1 MSGGDVFK
9 LAVRGMADA
18 VEKAL
23 AKARVSIGDV
33 VCFVPH
39 QANLRII
46 DAVGE
51 RLNLPKEK
59 IFVNLQKYGNT
70 SAASC
75 AIALCEA
82 LSEGKIK
89 KGDKVVLATFG
100 SGLVWGAMVI
110 EW

>member
-1 MSGGDVFK
+1 FK
-9 LAVRGMADA
+9 LAVRGMSDS

-23 AKARVSIGDV
+23 AKAKVSVADV
-33 VCFVPH
+33 ACFVPH
-39 QANLRII
+39 QANRRII
-46 DAVGE
+46 DAIGE
-51 RLNLPKEK
+51 KLNVPQEK
-59 IFVNLQKYGNT
+59 IFINLQKYGNT

-82 LSEGKIK
+82 LDQKKIK
-89 KGDKVVLATFG
+89 KGDKVVIATFG